1 MTMISE
7 AFNYNAMAS
16 NNVLVVPFNIPVHC
30 IGAFDEREKK
40 KKKKTSTCTHT
51 QTKRKSFFFLFSHS
65 FRVNAFWSRFWDFK
79 TFKYRINDAD
89 LQHWH
94 SGQCS
99 MDDLTQIIAFHLP
112 HTNILIACRAQIH
125 LAAVNSHLMGLAYVT
140 TFFSV
145 NFRIYFK
152 LPNRWRKIDNFTHR
166 DFCSP
171 PKKMCIKS

>member
-16 NNVLVVPFNIPVHC
+16 DKVFLLCCSTYPFTVSVHL
-30 IGAFDEREKK
+30 KK
-40 KKKKTSTCTHT
+40 KNQARARTLQQRERC
-51 QTKRKSFFFLFSHS
+51 FFFS

-99 MDDLTQIIAFHLP
+99 MDDLTQIIAFRLP
-112 HTNILIACRAQIH
+112 YTNILIAYRAQIH
-125 LAAVNSHLMGLAYVT
+125 LAAVSSHLVGLAYET
-140 TFFSV
+140 TFF
-145 NFRIYFK
+145 F
-152 LPNRWRKIDNFTHR
+152 
-166 DFCSP
+166 
-171 PKKMCIKS
+171 